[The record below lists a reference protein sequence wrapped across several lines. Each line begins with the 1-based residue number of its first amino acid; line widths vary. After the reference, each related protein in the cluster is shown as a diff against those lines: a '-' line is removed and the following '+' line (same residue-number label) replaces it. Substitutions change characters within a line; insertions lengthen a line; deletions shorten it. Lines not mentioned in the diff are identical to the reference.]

1 MSVVKTILEGI
12 AQRDERVMSRVVR
25 WHPPRWVRV
34 WMLSSTRAGD
44 GWLWAGLAPLI
55 LLSGDEHRF
64 QVMAAVSVAVTVGIA
79 TYSALKR
86 IAVRQRPTS
95 HEKIDWVKLIPPD
108 RFSFP
113 SGHSLTA
120 FAVTTPIWMFY
131 PTYWME
137 LMFCAASVAISRV
150 VLGMHFVTDVVVGSI
165 LGFGIGY
172 AAYSMFA

>member
-1 MSVVKTILEGI
+1 MSVLQRILKSI
-12 AQRDERVMSRVVR
+12 AQRDQRVMTRVVD
-25 WHPPRWVRV
+25 WHPPRWFRV

-55 LLSGDEHRF
+55 FLSGDEYRY
-64 QVMAAVSVAVTVGIA
+64 QVLAAVSVALTVGIA
-79 TYSALKR
+79 TYSVIKR
-86 IAVRQRPTS
+86 VAVRRRPMI
-95 HEKIDWVKLIPPD
+95 HEKISWVNLIPPD

-131 PTYWME
+131 PAYWMA
-137 LMFCAASVAISRV
+137 LLFCAASVAASRV
-150 VLGMHFVTDVVVGSI
+150 ILGMHFVTDVIVGSA

-172 AAYSMFA
+172 GAYTMFA